1 MIQVNK
7 TKARKMFWLALLLFI
22 TSQMFQVF
30 ANPSQDFVSDLTTSL
45 ISGFGLFPLGVL
57 YPLKRLMD
65 FTSATHL
72 AGDTVYNLASVV
84 SSFLAAFVLLY
95 GARVYAQG
103 KGQHEA
109 TGYLGLFGFVGIT
122 ILLMMPDK
130 SKASR
135 FH

>member
-22 TSQMFQVF
+22 TSSMFQVF
-30 ANPSQDFVSDLTTSL
+30 ANPSKDFVGDMETSL
-45 ISGFGLFPLGVL
+45 MSGIGLFPLGMF
-57 YPLKRLMD
+57 YPIKRLMD
-65 FTSATHL
+65 FTSMHPVK
-72 AGDTVYNLASVV
+72 GDLLYNLASVGAA
-84 SSFLAAFVLLY
+84 FLAAFVLLY

-109 TGYLGLFGFVGIT
+109 TGYLGLFGFLGIS
-122 ILLMMPDK
+122 ILIMLPDK

-135 FH
+135 FQ

>member
-30 ANPSQDFVSDLTTSL
+30 ANPSQDFVSDLTASL
-45 ISGFGLFPLGVL
+45 ASGIGLFPLGIF
-57 YPLKRLMD
+57 YPIKRLVD
-65 FTSATHL
+65 FTSLNRVT
-72 AGDTVYNLASVV
+72 GDTFYNLASIF
-84 SSFLAAFVLLY
+84 SSFLAASVLLY

-109 TGYLGLFGFVGIT
+109 TGYLGLFGFVGIA

-135 FH
+135 FQ